1 MKNKR
6 LLYVL
11 LPAVLGVWGLI
22 FQRIWLAAR
31 GDEAVAPAGVGESV
45 AATTSGSGVVARIPG
60 LLLSYPD
67 PFRAGSSTTPLAT
80 FPAGPTGTASGE
92 RASYARPLA
101 AAPLNLPVAPAA
113 TPVVPVV
120 WPVVKYLGFI
130 NNPRLENRIALLTIN
145 DKEYSVKSGGNKEEV
160 TVSKIWRDSVR
171 VVFKGY
177 KKTVIRVLSN

>member
-11 LPAVLGVWGLI
+11 LPAVLVVWGLI

-31 GDEAVAPAGVGESV
+31 GEEVVAPAGAGESV
-45 AATTSGSGVVARIPG
+45 AATTSGVAARIPG
-60 LLLSYPD
+60 LLLNYTD
-67 PFRAGSSTTPLAT
+67 PFRAGSPTPFITTLV
-80 FPAGPTGTASGE
+80 GPTGAASAE
-92 RASYARPLA
+92 RASYAQPLA
-101 AAPLNLPVAPAA
+101 AAPLNLPLAPAA

-145 DKEYSVKSGGNKEEV
+145 DKEYSVKSGGNEEEIIV
-160 TVSKIWRDSVR
+160 RKIWRDSVR
-171 VVFKGY
+171 VVFKTY
-177 KKTVIRVLSN
+177 KKTIVRSLTE